1 MKLAS
6 FRQGETNSFGIVLE
20 EGIIDLGKR
29 FAGKY
34 SDLRSFIA
42 DGGLQD
48 TEVQK
53 LNTSQEVDYPIAAAE
68 LLPVIPNPDKIICVG
83 ANYDDHRNE
92 ANLDKSEHPIIFF
105 RLAQSQIGHEQAILL
120 PPESQMLD
128 FEGEIAIIIGREGR
142 RISEGDAF
150 QYVAGYS
157 CYNDGSI
164 RDWQIHTKQWG
175 PGKNFNG
182 TGPFG
187 PWMVTSDEID
197 VTKQPLK
204 LVTRLNG
211 EVVQETNTDYLIFSI
226 PQIINYVS
234 TFTTLLPGDVIVT
247 GTPAGIGAARKP
259 QLFMKEGD
267 VVEVEVSQIGVLRNT
282 ICAE

>member
-1 MKLAS
+1 M
-6 FRQGETNSFGIVLE
+6 
-20 EGIIDLGKR
+20 
-29 FAGKY
+29 
-34 SDLRSFIA
+34 
-42 DGGLQD
+42 
-48 TEVQK
+48 
-53 LNTSQEVDYPIAAAE
+53 
-68 LLPVIPNPDKIICVG
+68 
-83 ANYDDHRNE
+83 
-92 ANLDKSEHPIIFF
+92 
-105 RLAQSQIGHEQAILL
+105 
-120 PPESQMLD
+120 
-128 FEGEIAIIIGREGR
+128 
-142 RISEGDAF
+142 
-150 QYVAGYS
+150 AGYS

-175 PGKNFNG
+175 PGRNFNG